1 MQQCEVT
8 GGHREVSER
17 SSRSQ
22 HRSRATSRVS
32 DYSDYSGPVIGQA
45 RALVSCVPSPYDTD
59 VLAFQVRKETINET
73 FKYFSC
79 CTEAIQ

>member
-1 MQQCEVT
+1 MQQFEVT

-32 DYSDYSGPVIGQA
+32 DYSDYSGPVLGQA

-59 VLAFQVRKETINET
+59 VLAFQVRIETIIKT
-73 FKYFSC
+73 FKHFSC
-79 CTEAIQ
+79 YTGAIQ